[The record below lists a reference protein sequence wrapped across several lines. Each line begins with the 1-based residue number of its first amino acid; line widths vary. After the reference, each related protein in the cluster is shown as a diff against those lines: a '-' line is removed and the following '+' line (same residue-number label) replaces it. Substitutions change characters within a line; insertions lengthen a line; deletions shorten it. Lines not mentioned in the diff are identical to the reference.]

1 MNYSKIVTLA
11 PIVLGLVMIIAEYL
25 TEFTVTESQIQLIE
39 FLIGGTIF
47 GGVANKGFK
56 RYIAYKEK
64 IKNG

>member
-11 PIVLGLVMIIAEYL
+11 PIVLGLVMIMAEYL
-25 TEFTVTESQIQLIE
+25 ADFSVTQSQIQLIE

-56 RYIAYKEK
+56 RFIAYKEK
-64 IKNG
+64 IKLG